1 MTTRVAFL
9 RAVNLGKRRVDMKRL
24 ASVTIDS
31 GFDEVW
37 TYVNSGNVVFDGT
50 GRREAI
56 EDRLQTAYE
65 RRVRLRVHD
74 LRADRVGTAGSRCR
88 GAVRP
93 GNRRHL
99 LRHVPQVEPDRHPGE
114 RDLEAMSNSF
124 DTLVVRGRDVHW
136 LDARPFERLAAQEAG
151 LGAHPRPEH
160 LDEPEHHHAGPPR
173 GQVRRLMARE
183 RVGST

>member
-1 MTTRVAFL
+1 MTRRVAFL

-65 RRVRLRVHD
+65 REFGFECTTFVRTASELRGLVAEAPFNPATDDTHFVTF
-74 LRADRVGTAGSRCR
+74 LKSSPTATQ
-88 GAVRP
+88 A
-93 GNRRHL
+93 
-99 LRHVPQVEPDRHPGE
+99 

-136 LDARPFERLAAQEAG
+136 LMHGRSSDSPLKKRDWERI
-151 LGAHPRPEH
+151 LGPNTSTSRNTTM
-160 LDEPEHHHAGPPR
+160 LG
-173 GQVRRLMARE
+173 RL
-183 RVGST
+183 VSKFDD